1 LSKTDLERNRWMSQ
15 QMIKKLTQF
24 GKRTFEFEF
33 EGLNIECKSLSI
45 EDEIKILE
53 EIGDFQRVPELY
65 MREYQV
71 RALAKIVQ
79 KIDGTFCGVVK
90 EDNIEDSDTVK
101 EKYLHEEFLKWDLD
115 IFSALWMATQSRLK
129 LYLGKVVDKYGIE
142 TFLTP
147 EELKYAELVEIMN
160 DIKREKAEE

>member
-1 LSKTDLERNRWMSQ
+1 MNQELVN
-15 QMIKKLTQF
+15 KLRSF

-33 EGLNIECKSLSI
+33 EGMELECKSLSV
-45 EDEIKILE
+45 EDETQILD

-71 RALAKIVQ
+71 RALAKMVQ
-79 KIDGTFCGVVK
+79 RINGTFCGVVK
-90 EDNIEDSDTVK
+90 EKDPENPEEIK

-129 LYLGKVVDKYGIE
+129 LYMGKIVDKYGIE

-147 EELKYAELVEIMN
+147 EELKYTELVEILN